1 MIDQTATRYRKI
13 IHIDMDAFY
22 ASVEQL
28 DNPELR
34 GEPVIVGGSP
44 DSRGVVAACSYEA
57 RRHGI
62 HSAMPSARAVQLC
75 PEVVFLR
82 PRMSRYKEISRQVM
96 AIFREYTD
104 LVEPLS
110 LDEAFLDVSPCRRHQ
125 GSATLIAR
133 EICRRIYHETGLTAS
148 AGVSCNKFLAKV
160 ASGYEKP
167 RGLTVVLP
175 DQAQDFLDALPIGT
189 FYGVGQVTE
198 SRMRQLGIHS
208 GHDLRLLSR
217 EELIRHFGKAGA
229 FFYDIVRCRDFRP
242 VVPSRLRK
250 SIGSEVTLDR
260 DTADLTEIFAILHT
274 LAAGLETAL
283 ARHRQ
288 GGATITLKV
297 RYHDFV
303 TVPRSLTLPP
313 PIYDRHDIFDHI
325 PRLLHGTE
333 AGRRKIRLLG
343 ISLSKLTPKDK
354 RPPRQLPLPFLRQ
367 PPVSATGTGSAT
379 VGLASAG
386 R

>member
-1 MIDQTATRYRKI
+1 MVNETATRHRKI

-34 GEPVIVGGSP
+34 GEAVIVGGSP
-44 DSRGVVAACSYEA
+44 DRRGVVAACSYEA

-62 HSAMPSARAVQLC
+62 HSAMPSARAMQLC
-75 PEVVFLR
+75 PEAVFLR
-82 PRMSRYKEISRQVM
+82 PRMARYKEISRQVM
-96 AIFREYTD
+96 AIFRDYTD

-110 LDEAFLDVSPCRRHQ
+110 LDEAFLDVSLCQRCQ

-133 EICRRIYHETGLTAS
+133 EICRRIHNETGLTAS

-175 DQAQDFLDALPIGT
+175 HQAQDFLDALPIGT

-198 SRMRQLGIHS
+198 NRMRRLGIQS
-208 GHDLRLLSR
+208 GYDLRQISR
-217 EELIRHFGKAGA
+217 EELIRHFGKAGE
-229 FFYDIVRCRDFRP
+229 FFYDIVRCRDNRP
-242 VVPSRLRK
+242 VQPSRLRK

-260 DTADLTEIFAILHT
+260 DTADLTEIFAILHS
-274 LAAGLETAL
+274 LATSIETAL
-283 ARHRQ
+283 SRHRQ
-288 GGATITLKV
+288 GASTITLKV

-303 TVPRSLTLPP
+303 TVTRSLTLSA
-313 PIYDRHDIFDHI
+313 PIYDRQAIVDHI
-325 PRLLHGTE
+325 PRLLHATE
-333 AGRRKIRLLG
+333 AGKRKIRLLG
-343 ISLSKLTPKDK
+343 VSLSKLTPRD
-354 RPPRQLPLPFLRQ
+354 RRLPRQLPLPFL
-367 PPVSATGTGSAT
+367 PPSPASPTRAGSAT
-379 VGLASAG
+379 VALASAG
-386 R
+386 G